1 MCFNTDDTLD
11 THVCYVYS
19 GPNGGMP
26 MQMVRV
32 SVHWPKPIK
41 AKIDAM
47 KERGTSA
54 SWFIRKLVE
63 KHFEQERRN
72 PAA

>member
-1 MCFNTDDTLD
+1 
-11 THVCYVYS
+11 
-19 GPNGGMP
+19 
-26 MQMVRV
+26 MQMIRV
-32 SVHWPKPIK
+32 SVHLPKQIK

-63 KHFEQERRN
+63 QHFKQKR
-72 PAA
+72 AA

>member
-1 MCFNTDDTLD
+1 
-11 THVCYVYS
+11 
-19 GPNGGMP
+19 

-32 SVHWPKPIK
+32 SVHLPKTLK

-47 KERGTSA
+47 KQQGTSA

-63 KHFEQERRN
+63 KHFEQQRRK